1 MPELPEIETVRRVV
15 GPQVLGRT
23 VVSVR
28 AADNRILANT
38 TPQSLSSMLTGRRFI
53 SAGRRGKALVLT
65 DDLGGRTVIRFGM
78 TGQLYVCP
86 QGTEEEKHTHETIL
100 LDDGTELR
108 YVDPRRFGRIWYF
121 RDGEADTS
129 GIENL
134 GIEPDDRRLDPGYLE
149 ARFERRGTTVKE
161 GLLDQS
167 VVAGIGNIW
176 SDEILFEAGICP
188 LTPCRELTQEQ
199 LERLAHTIPEKISFA
214 VESNAVSNEEYM
226 AGKSRKYFDMG
237 PLKVYGRGGKAC
249 SKCGTVL
256 VRNTVGGRS
265 TCWCPMCQRF

>member
-15 GPQVLGRT
+15 GPQLLGRT

-28 AADNRILANT
+28 AADNKVLANT
-38 TPQSLSSMLTGRRFI
+38 TPDGLSGMLTGRRFA
-53 SAGRRGKALVLT
+53 SMGRRGKALVLT

-86 QGTEEEKHTHETIL
+86 RGTEEERHTHEVFF

-108 YVDPRRFGRIWYF
+108 YVDPRRFGRIWHF
-121 RDGEADTS
+121 RSGETDTS
-129 GIENL
+129 GIEGL
-134 GIEPDDRRLDPGYLE
+134 GIEPDDPALDSGYLE
-149 ARFERRGTTVKE
+149 ARIGRRGTTVKE
-161 GLLDQS
+161 ALLDQS

-188 LTPCRELTQEQ
+188 LTPCRELTGEQ
-199 LERLAHTIPEKISFA
+199 LERLVHAIPEKIAFA
-214 VESNAVSNEEYM
+214 VESNAVSSGDYL
-226 AGKSRKYFDMG
+226 AGKSRKYYDMS
-237 PLKVYGRGGKAC
+237 PLKVYGRSGEAC
-249 SKCGTVL
+249 PRCGTAI

-265 TCWCPMCQRF
+265 TCWCPMCQTR